1 MEEKNDEYNEL
12 VDMGANARYIMAT
25 TETSKMI
32 KRCQEI
38 MNVLVDM
45 VDEKGISK
53 ETYRQDT
60 VKLYKQKVNKK

>member
-32 KRCQEI
+32 KRSQEI